1 MPGQLLNDFQ
11 YRRLRGFRKRLRLV
25 KDFFSRAHSG
35 NLNQSHPAG
44 KSRLRPL
51 FIDNRVKTNYR
62 RQCRVTC
69 LWLDSQLSENIWLP
83 VIVDGRRLPSTIMP
97 VTLEQVTEEVRE
109 LSRPDREQL
118 LARLIRDLE
127 PVENLSAA
135 EIESAWDNEIARRL
149 EEVDSGKVKAVP
161 AEEVFARIQ
170 AKLDEAR

>member
-1 MPGQLLNDFQ
+1 
-11 YRRLRGFRKRLRLV
+11 
-25 KDFFSRAHSG
+25 
-35 NLNQSHPAG
+35 
-44 KSRLRPL
+44 
-51 FIDNRVKTNYR
+51 
-62 RQCRVTC
+62 
-69 LWLDSQLSENIWLP
+69 
-83 VIVDGRRLPSTIMP
+83 MP

-149 EEVDSGKVKAVP
+149 EEIDSGKVKAAP

-170 AKLDEAR
+170 SKLDEAR

>member
-1 MPGQLLNDFQ
+1 
-11 YRRLRGFRKRLRLV
+11 
-25 KDFFSRAHSG
+25 
-35 NLNQSHPAG
+35 
-44 KSRLRPL
+44 
-51 FIDNRVKTNYR
+51 
-62 RQCRVTC
+62 
-69 LWLDSQLSENIWLP
+69 
-83 VIVDGRRLPSTIMP
+83 MP

-149 EEVDSGKVKAVP
+149 EEIDSGKVKAVP